1 MDAEIQMLKM
11 RVELLEKETKGI
23 KLDVEKIISQL
34 AAMKYTLIG
43 VIVAESPQALE
54 ALRNLLAL

>member
-1 MDAEIQMLKM
+1 MEAEIQMLKM
-11 RVELLEKETKGI
+11 RVELLESETKGI

-43 VIVAESPQALE
+43 VIIAESPQALE
-54 ALRNLLAL
+54 ALRSLLGL

>member
-1 MDAEIQMLKM
+1 MEAEIQMLKM
-11 RVELLEKETKGI
+11 RVELLESETKGI

-43 VIVAESPQALE
+43 VIIAESPQALE
-54 ALRNLLAL
+54 ALKSLLGL

>member
-1 MDAEIQMLKM
+1 MEAEIQMLKM
-11 RVELLEKETKGI
+11 RVELLESETKGI

-54 ALRNLLAL
+54 ALKSLLGL

>member
-1 MDAEIQMLKM
+1 MLKM

-54 ALRNLLAL
+54 ALRNLLGL